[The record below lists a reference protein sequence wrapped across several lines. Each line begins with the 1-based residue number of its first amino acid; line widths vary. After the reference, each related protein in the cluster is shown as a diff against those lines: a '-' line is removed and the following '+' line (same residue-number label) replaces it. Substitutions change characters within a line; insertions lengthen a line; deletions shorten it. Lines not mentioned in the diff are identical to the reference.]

1 MKGKSTKLL
10 GDSTE
15 LISSSNWGRQK
26 PILEDTKQLTT
37 KKNNKIKM

>member
-15 LISSSNWGRQK
+15 LISSSNWK
-26 PILEDTKQLTT
+26 AILEDTKQLTT